1 MEISGGLK
9 TVMFSLGMIIFSPYL
24 GFLPMIYL
32 AYRYLRK
39 GELTLRNNWSY
50 GLFFL
55 FIWAMMVGILNN
67 EGIYIL
73 TSFVIL
79 GYLFVSIYL
88 QEKFQKIEDVE
99 RLLANAF
106 LLSIGSAL
114 IGLLENWD
122 IITYSPSWWKY
133 FIGTRSFVVIE
144 EWQRISG
151 TFNNPNLAGTWFA
164 CMAMIGFYFYNK
176 AAGFKRKAGYA
187 LGTILFLAVLAMT
200 GSRAAVIGLFLGFV
214 IYAYFAGHKRKMV
227 LLSFALLGGTALML
241 FRPDWFPRGDILF
254 SSIRDRQEIWENCFY
269 MFLKKPITG
278 WGIMGIYFADSSV
291 YHYLRVFH
299 AHNTLLTIATTLGL
313 VGLGTFL
320 WMEWSLL
327 QEVRVL
333 YRHGNRIVPLLTGIH
348 AMVLGQGLFDF
359 TIMSPQDGLL
369 FMGCSALIG
378 AMAHAYS
385 TATVPAQ
392 FPLSTIRYSKYYS
405 KYRKA

>member
-1 MEISGGLK
+1 
-9 TVMFSLGMIIFSPYL
+9 MFSLAMIIYSPYL
-24 GFLPMIYL
+24 AFLPMIYL
-32 AYRYLRK
+32 SYRYLRK

-79 GYLFVSIYL
+79 GYLFISDYL
-88 QEKFQKIEDVE
+88 QEKFQNIVDVE
-99 RLLANAF
+99 RLLAGAF
-106 LLSIGSAL
+106 WLSIGSAL

-122 IITYSPSWWKY
+122 IITYAPSWWKY

-144 EWQRISG
+144 EWERISG

-176 AAGFKRKAGYA
+176 VEGFRKKLGYA
-187 LGTILFLAVLAMT
+187 LGTILFIAVLAMT
-200 GSRAAVIGLFLGFV
+200 GSRAAVIGLFIGFV
-214 IYAYFAGHKRKMV
+214 IYAYFAGHKRKMI

-333 YRHGNRIVPLLTGIH
+333 YRHGCRIVPLLTGIH

-378 AMAHAYS
+378 GLAYAYS
-385 TATVPAQ
+385 AATVPAQ
-392 FPLSTIRYSKYYS
+392 FPLSTIRYSKYYG